1 MRKKRASRKLEK
13 KKGFNLWRE
22 YEKAWEYIK
31 DSKKF
36 IYVITGIFFF
46 FLLMGFFV
54 PTPEFL
60 YNQIIDFIRN
70 LLTETQ
76 DMSQLDLIGFII
88 YNNIQSTLLSILLG
102 IFFGIFPLIS
112 AVANG
117 YMLGFVSSISVSSEG
132 LISLLKILPHGIF
145 EIPAVFISLGL
156 GLRTGMFIFRKNK
169 IKALKSY
176 LVNSLRV
183 FLLIII
189 PLLIIAGIIESTLIF
204 LLK

>member
-112 AVANG
+112 TVANG